1 MRILSRIA
9 ACTFTALFA
18 VSVQAEEFV
27 YETRGANLF
36 SFDVPDGWEVL
47 EGVEVPEAQ
56 AADGTPLSPKV
67 VSIRPP
73 DEEGVMW
80 TGFWSPVRLSS
91 ISGAKSWMER
101 VIPYLLAEPE
111 NLYYDRRTVGGK
123 PTRFYSGQGV
133 RDGRDFD
140 YAFAIIQISP
150 DHVAVAAF
158 IGEPDAYDRHEQ
170 ELIGVLRSIAATE
183 AM

>member
-1 MRILSRIA
+1 MRTVSGII
-9 ACTFTALFA
+9 ACTFAALFA
-18 VSVQAEEFV
+18 VSAQAEEFV
-27 YETRGANLF
+27 YQTRGTDLF
-36 SFDVPDGWEVL
+36 SFDVPDGWEILDGFELPQGELVD
-47 EGVEVPEAQ
+47 GDVP
-56 AADGTPLSPKV
+56 SPKV

-73 DEEGVMW
+73 EEVGVMW
-80 TGFWSPVRLSS
+80 TGFWSPVRLSN
-91 ISGAKSWMER
+91 ISGAKPWMER
-101 VIPYLLAEPE
+101 VIPYLLAAPE

-133 RDGRDFD
+133 RGGRDFD

-150 DHVAVAAF
+150 DRVAVAAF

-170 ELIGVLRSIAATE
+170 ELIGVLRSITATE